1 MAEICSLHE
10 SGVTYEYE
18 EVCEEESIFDNI
30 GQTSL
35 RHVWPFFLLGS
46 FYLEIG
52 WSVDMMITFLFG
64 IFSLLSK

>member
-10 SGVTYEYE
+10 SVVTYEYE

-35 RHVWPFFLLGS
+35 CHVWTFFTWL
-46 FYLEIG
+46 
-52 WSVDMMITFLFG
+52 FLSG
-64 IFSLLSK
+64 NRMEC